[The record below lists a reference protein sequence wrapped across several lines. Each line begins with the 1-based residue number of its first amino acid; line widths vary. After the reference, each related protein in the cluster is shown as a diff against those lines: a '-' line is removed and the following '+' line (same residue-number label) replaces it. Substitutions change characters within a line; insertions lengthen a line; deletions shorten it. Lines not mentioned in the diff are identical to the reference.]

1 VLGCCG
7 SPGVLGWLSGLNRL
21 FEFHSC
27 VAACFEAFFLGLVFE
42 FLFELGFDL
51 YSEEIIECHC
61 ISLNI
66 VVCLRGFSLSVIVF
80 LNLLEK
86 LFVMSSE
93 YRTHSFKK
101 EWHDKVEE
109 FLEENDDL
117 AFDSPKYFIKFCVN
131 KYMDDKSNSIS
142 ERELDKLKD
151 KLQSLNKEFDE

>member
-1 VLGCCG
+1 M
-7 SPGVLGWLSGLNRL
+7 
-21 FEFHSC
+21 
-27 VAACFEAFFLGLVFE
+27 GLVFE

-101 EWHDKVEE
+101 EWHDKVEQFIE
-109 FLEENDDL
+109 DNEDL

-131 KYMDDKSNSIS
+131 KYMDEYRSESSEADKEAVIAKMQ
-142 ERELDKLKD
+142 EL
-151 KLQSLNKEFDE
+151 KENIDSDIWE